1 MKNTMTDKTTTHY
14 SELKN
19 RNYTRKVYEMNNS
32 EYYYRPTIHNNHFAM
47 QKTKQVKK
55 IKEDAFY
62 NSDSIENIEL
72 IDDTSL
78 INIENAIDTKNFIL
92 KYLPLLDN
100 RRRKML
106 QMQYAICYDKEH
118 TLIEIAEEFCLSL
131 SRISDMI
138 RDAKRKLRYFY
149 YQDEKKTITN

>member
-1 MKNTMTDKTTTHY
+1 MTDKTTTHY

-72 IDDTSL
+72 VAADEPKSLFELTEEKNTVTQALLKLTPREERVIRMRFGIGTNIDHTAEEVGQVFSVTRDR
-78 INIENAIDTKNFIL
+78 IFQIESKALLKLKKYSNIL
-92 KYLPLLDN
+92 K
-100 RRRKML
+100 K
-106 QMQYAICYDKEH
+106 A
-118 TLIEIAEEFCLSL
+118 A
-131 SRISDMI
+131 
-138 RDAKRKLRYFY
+138 
-149 YQDEKKTITN
+149 